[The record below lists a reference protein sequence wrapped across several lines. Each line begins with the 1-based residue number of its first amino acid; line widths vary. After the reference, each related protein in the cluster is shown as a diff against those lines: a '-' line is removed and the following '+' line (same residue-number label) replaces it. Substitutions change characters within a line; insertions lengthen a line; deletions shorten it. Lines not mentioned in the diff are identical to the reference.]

1 MFENGKIFIFEGP
14 QDYPDITICPF
25 PSYDQPQMLSQG
37 YGQSFEYAKG
47 ILNGRKLKGW
57 SGNGSKAV
65 DEIIEDISILKSPED
80 CPLTRVVLLH
90 SNSENFVPIQMKL
103 TRVMHPGGRCC
114 QALVPNDAH
123 NSTIGGLTFRV
134 DLENNLPLVDG
145 FQIFLSNRESAN
157 HFHRKKF
164 NIDGVELK
172 ASTKEL
178 GYMLYNL
185 KTFKEI
191 FLDTNGKFNCKNYD
205 SGGEYSQCLESNYQ
219 GIRQQNVTLFFD
231 LKNILEQ
238 MLNILNCTPPWITDK
253 HHLWCKDLLNL
264 SSSASKK
271 LDFFLSS
278 IINDRGDKSN
288 CPQSCSSTW

>member
-47 ILNGRKLKGW
+47 ILNGRNVKGW

-219 GIRQQNVTLFFD
+219 GIRQQSITLFFD

-238 MLNILNCTPPWITDK
+238 MLNILNCTPPWITDN